1 MPHAPNVEDDSLVQL
16 SRLLDYERVRRLG
29 LKFCNNIVRI
39 LQCYSGDEI
48 VRNSDG
54 GKKKKLWRNYAA
66 MLEDNLETSGRR
78 GAPEWGDSGS
88 LKINHDHH
96 QRHEMGIP

>member
-48 VRNSDG
+48 VQEILMLTKKIMAKLCRDAG
-54 GKKKKLWRNYAA
+54 G
-66 MLEDNLETSGRR
+66 
-78 GAPEWGDSGS
+78 
-88 LKINHDHH
+88 
-96 QRHEMGIP
+96 

>member
-29 LKFCNNIVRI
+29 LKFCNNIVGI

-48 VRNSDG
+48 VQEILMLT
-54 GKKKKLWRNYAA
+54 KKRNYAA
-66 MLEDNLETSGRR
+66 MLEDDLETSGRR

-96 QRHEMGIP
+96 QRHE

>member
-1 MPHAPNVEDDSLVQL
+1 MPHSPNVEDDSLVQL

-48 VRNSDG
+48 VQEILVVAKKEIMAKLCRDAG
-54 GKKKKLWRNYAA
+54 G
-66 MLEDNLETSGRR
+66 
-78 GAPEWGDSGS
+78 
-88 LKINHDHH
+88 
-96 QRHEMGIP
+96 

>member
-16 SRLLDYERVRRLG
+16 SRLLDYERVGGLG

-39 LQCYSGDEI
+39 LQYYSGDEI
-48 VRNSDG
+48 VQEILML
-54 GKKKKLWRNYAA
+54 KKKKLWRNYAP
-66 MLEDNLETSGRR
+66 MLEDDLETSGRR

>member
-29 LKFCNNIVRI
+29 LKFYNNIVGI

-48 VRNSDG
+48 VQEILMLTKKNYGEIMPRCWRIILKPLGEG
-54 GKKKKLWRNYAA
+54 GLQ
-66 MLEDNLETSGRR
+66 SG
-78 GAPEWGDSGS
+78 
-88 LKINHDHH
+88 
-96 QRHEMGIP
+96 GILGP